1 MSSINEDM
9 DEIEPFKF
17 VISLFNLLISY
28 NKFYN
33 LNMINEDMFEIFFDF
48 IIKHS

>member
-1 MSSINEDM
+1 MNK
-9 DEIEPFKF
+9 EIED
-17 VISLFNLLISY
+17 LFNLLISY

>member
-1 MSSINEDM
+1 MNQ
-9 DEIEPFKF
+9 EIED
-17 VISLFNLLISY
+17 LFNLLISY

-33 LNMINEDMFEIFFDF
+33 LNIINEDMFDIFFDF

>member
-1 MSSINEDM
+1 MNK
-9 DEIEPFKF
+9 EIED
-17 VISLFNLLISY
+17 LFNLLISY

-33 LNMINEDMFEIFFDF
+33 LNIINEDMFEIFFDF